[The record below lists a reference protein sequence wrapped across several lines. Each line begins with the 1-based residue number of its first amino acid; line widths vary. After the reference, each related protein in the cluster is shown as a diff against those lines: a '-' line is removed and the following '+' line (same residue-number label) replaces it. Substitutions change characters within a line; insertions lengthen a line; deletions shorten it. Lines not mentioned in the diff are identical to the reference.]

1 MAPAAFATDNLHVSD
16 HSGHIG
22 LTLDLDGGCRVGS
35 LTVDGVEVL
44 AGSGVRTGV
53 RTRGGAYTSGA
64 VKSAPRVSRRG
75 DVLTVDSIV
84 YGDGALAYTES
95 WRFEPCGDAIVW
107 TIASNTGT
115 ALARVED
122 RFVPQWDFA
131 AMDTWKGGILDNGG
145 MVWCKY
151 LRSEDD
157 TYGVH
162 TGGITLWNPE
172 RPGALRIET
181 STGGVM
187 HQKFSHGKD
196 GVFTIKHIPASGPLQ
211 MRYDLSRCV
220 GGREDVFAP
229 YIVEGGDTVTV
240 RLSYVDYPEAYS
252 RGNLRGIDAESVR
265 ELMNTTGRYGVVDN
279 GIVGA
284 NGWTTNWKCLH
295 EPFFAQIGL
304 ALADTNYTR
313 NLAESLHQEAMH
325 AVTPQGRVLSR
336 WHNADEDQMPGTYN
350 YQTGYYEARWGYTVD
365 SQTGYVINVTELF
378 DLLGST
384 EWLAG
389 QKETCERALD
399 WLLAR
404 DENGNGLCEMMNRNH
419 REGTASDW
427 LDIVWASY
435 ENAFVNAQLYEAL
448 RQWAACETV
457 LGDTARAQMYD
468 RAADRLKEA
477 FNRPVEQG
485 GFWSEEKGQYVYWLD
500 DDGSVHGDNM
510 VTPVN
515 FAAISFGICD
525 DPARKARVLDEIER
539 RTASEGLFHWPLCF
553 DSYTREE
560 VEGGN
565 WPFPRY
571 ENGDI
576 FPTWGYLG
584 VRSYAGYKPELAL
597 KYIRNI
603 LAQYRKDGLSSQRYE
618 RRSQTGVGSDILA
631 GICTSV
637 TALYSDIY
645 GIRPK
650 WNRMGLEPHMLPELY
665 GTSFRYTHRGTDYD
679 VTLAKDRHTLST
691 DRFTASSD
699 GAFGVDYADGT
710 LRVFPGNSDRGIVL
724 GVKPLG
730 GSALVLSLEK
740 NTGRTA
746 LAWSIDGKGRYEIGF
761 SGLEPGGR
769 YVLALPGDK
778 KTFTASA
785 DGCAT
790 MSVDMRRAGRLSLQT
805 AQ

>member
-1 MAPAAFATDNLHVSD
+1 MAPGAFATDNLHVSD
-16 HSGHIG
+16 PSGHID

-64 VKSAPRVSRRG
+64 VKSAPCVSRRG
-75 DVLTVDSIV
+75 DVLIVDSIV
-84 YGDGALAYTES
+84 YGDGALAYIES
-95 WRFEPCGDAIVW
+95 WRFKTCGDAIVW
-107 TIASNTGT
+107 TITSNTGT

-151 LRSEDD
+151 LRAEDD

-162 TGGITLWNPE
+162 TGGITLWNPD

-181 STGGVM
+181 SAGGVM
-187 HQKFSHGKD
+187 HQKFSHGKN

-252 RGNLRGIDAESVR
+252 CGNLRGIDAESVR

-313 NLAESLHQEAMH
+313 NLAESLHQEALH

-378 DLLGST
+378 DLLGSI

-515 FAAISFGICD
+515 FAAIAFGICD

-553 DSYTREE
+553 DSYAREE

-650 WNRMGLEPHMLPELY
+650 WNRMGLEPHMLPELE

-679 VTLAKDRHTLST
+679 VTLAKDRYTLST

-699 GAFGVDYADGT
+699 GAFGVDYADGA

-769 YVLALPGDK
+769 YVLSLPGDK

-785 DGCAT
+785 DGCAALA
-790 MSVDMRRAGRLSLQT
+790 VDMRRAGRLSLQT

>member
-122 RFVPQWDFA
+122 RLVPQWDFA

-187 HQKFSHGKD
+187 HQKFSHGKN

-220 GGREDVFAP
+220 GAREDVFAP

-313 NLAESLHQEAMH
+313 NLAESLHQEALH

-515 FAAISFGICD
+515 FAAIAFGICD

-650 WNRMGLEPHMLPELY
+650 WNRMGLEPHMLPELE
-665 GTSFRYTHRGTDYD
+665 GTSFRYTHRGTDYS
-679 VTLAKDRHTLST
+679 VTLAKGRNTLST

-699 GAFGVDYADGT
+699 GAFGVDYADGS

-730 GSALVLSLEK
+730 GSAMVLSLEK

-769 YVLALPGDK
+769 YVLAMPGDK

-785 DGCAT
+785 DGRAA
-790 MSVDMRRAGRLSLQT
+790 MAVDMRRAGRLSLQT